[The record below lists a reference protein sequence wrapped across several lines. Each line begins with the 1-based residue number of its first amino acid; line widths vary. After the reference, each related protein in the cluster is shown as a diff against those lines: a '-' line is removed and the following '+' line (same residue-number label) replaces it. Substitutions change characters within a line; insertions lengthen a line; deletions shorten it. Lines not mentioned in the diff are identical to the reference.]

1 MSVHAG
7 SDIVTN
13 GLLFAYDMGP
23 NPGVNK
29 SWKGAPTTNLTTDTP
44 SMNGWAGS
52 YTVVDSDTKTF
63 DIQTTQTNAATNSA
77 WRTWYWDV
85 STYVGSTVTISGDV
99 EFVSETNATFLHIT
113 IGQGNTG
120 SFPYHIAGSDAAD
133 RVQVSQKPIKKI
145 NMSWS
150 GVINATG
157 IVGFTQWINN
167 VTANN
172 GNAILRISNVQ
183 IEVNDFKTPFV
194 NGTRSNTQALLD
206 WTNNNSVT
214 LNSLIQNSD
223 GTFAFDGTG
232 ENDGNP
238 TGSYISFS
246 SNLTTTL
253 PSTRP
258 NGVTYDFWLNADTD
272 GPNRQALMYGGST
285 INHIEIY
292 TTGKSFRTE
301 AVTQNGYSFGAGTFP
316 DSVRGTWSHFSIAFA
331 NDETNRPVRWYQNGK
346 LFHTHASME
355 SGTDSNQYFYFTG
368 LGRATGSSS
377 YLYAQSFKGKIS
389 SFKIYDRTLSAA
401 EIAKNFYAIKGRYL

>member
-1 MSVHAG
+1 MSAHAG
-7 SDIVTN
+7 SDIVKN
-13 GLLFAYDMGP
+13 GLLFAMDA
-23 NPGVNK
+23 
-29 SWKGAPTTNLTTDTP
+29 S
-44 SMNGWAGS
+44 
-52 YTVVDSDTKTF
+52 
-63 DIQTTQTNAATNSA
+63 NAKCFT
-77 WRTWYWDV
+77 
-85 STYVGSTVTISGDV
+85 SGDTSCV
-99 EFVSETNATFLHIT
+99 NMIT
-113 IGQGNTG
+113 QDTLTLNDLEESSDG
-120 SFPYHIAGSDAAD
+120 SF
-133 RVQVSQKPIKKI
+133 
-145 NMSWS
+145 
-150 GVINATG
+150 T
-157 IVGFTQWINN
+157 
-167 VTANN
+167 
-172 GNAILRISNVQ
+172 
-183 IEVNDFKTPFV
+183 
-194 NGTRSNTQALLD
+194 
-206 WTNNNSVT
+206 
-214 LNSLIQNSD
+214 
-223 GTFAFDGTG
+223 FDGTG
-232 ENDGNP
+232 ETDGNP

-246 SNLTTTL
+246 SNVTTTS
-253 PSTRP
+253 PTTRP

-272 GPNRQALMYGGST
+272 GPNRQALMFGSGT